1 PFDGDLPRAGGERTN
16 RRDAHPHP
24 PVCARGVARRVPR
37 LWRAG
42 QVGGGEGAVRLPGVA
57 GPPAWRGAAAATS
70 AGPRAAA
77 ARREPQ
83 GPPTAARRAP
93 FAGIRSPCDALRTMA
108 DWRAL
113 ATGIVRRL
121 REAGHEAYFAGGCVR
136 DQLLGPAPPASPP
149 ASPSRS
155 SPRRAPRSRPR
166 PRPSPISRPSASATR
181 WFAS

>member
-108 DWRAL
+108 DRRAL
-113 ATGIVRRL
+113 PTGLVRRP

-136 DQLLGPAPPASPP
+136 DQLLGREPLDFDVATSAPPEVV
-149 ASPSRS
+149 RLLF
-155 SPRRAPRSRPR
+155 RRPLPV
-166 PRPSPISRPSASATR
+166 
-181 WFAS
+181 